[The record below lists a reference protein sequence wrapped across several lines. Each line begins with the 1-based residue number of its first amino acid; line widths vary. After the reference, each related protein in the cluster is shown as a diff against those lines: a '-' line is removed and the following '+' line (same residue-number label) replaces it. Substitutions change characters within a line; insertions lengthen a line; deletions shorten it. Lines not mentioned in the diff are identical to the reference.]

1 MRIDAYNAVN
11 QIYQTN
17 AAAKAYGAAK
27 KQSVS
32 DKFEISSEAK
42 TYQTAKAAVSQADDI
57 RADKVARIKAQMEA
71 GTYNIS
77 AAAVADKMM
86 NQVTTL
92 TF

>member
-1 MRIDAYNAVN
+1 MRVDAYNAVN

-17 AAAKAYGAAK
+17 AAAKMQTTAK
-27 KQSVS
+27 KTSEN

-42 TYQTAKAAVSQADDI
+42 TYQTAKAAVKDAPDV
-57 RADKVARIKAQMEA
+57 RPDKVAEMKAKMQS
-71 GTYNIS
+71 GTYYVSSEDI
-77 AAAVADKMM
+77 AEKMM